1 MWVLIL
7 MVYKNIEFC
16 ILCILNV
23 LNARQVAG
31 QQQNYDRRRACSSHA
46 CRGQPAQIGPGG
58 GGVEGLHEASAS
70 HQNELMQEQSKRRA
84 AEEALKQI
92 VGDVDNLKA
101 GSSMQMQKVGAEL
114 ERLQQDNMHQ
124 MQALQRECN
133 DAKDSLA
140 SANTALQAERQAR
153 IMAEQGMKDAW
164 TMMTD
169 LKAQLNKQQMDLQ
182 HELAQQPTD
191 EVFVRLPQC
200 KFMYSYGILL

>member
-1 MWVLIL
+1 MLVKLQGNSKITIEEERAARMRAEASLHKLVQEVEELKNGHAQKVQQVLHQL
-7 MVYKNIEFC
+7 
-16 ILCILNV
+16 
-23 LNARQVAG
+23 Q
-31 QQQNYDRRRACSSHA
+31 
-46 CRGQPAQIGPGG
+46 
-58 GGVEGLHEASAS
+58 GLHEASAS

>member
-1 MWVLIL
+1 MQGNSKITIEEERAARKRAEANLHKLVQEVEELKNGHAQKVQQVLHQL
-7 MVYKNIEFC
+7 
-16 ILCILNV
+16 
-23 LNARQVAG
+23 Q
-31 QQQNYDRRRACSSHA
+31 
-46 CRGQPAQIGPGG
+46 
-58 GGVEGLHEASAS
+58 GLHEASAS

-124 MQALQRECN
+124 MQALHRECN

-200 KFMYSYGILL
+200 KFMYSYGKLL

>member
-1 MWVLIL
+1 MLVKLQGNSKITIEEERAARMRAEANLHKLVQEVEELKNGHAQKVQQVLHQL
-7 MVYKNIEFC
+7 
-16 ILCILNV
+16 
-23 LNARQVAG
+23 Q
-31 QQQNYDRRRACSSHA
+31 
-46 CRGQPAQIGPGG
+46 
-58 GGVEGLHEASAS
+58 GLHEASAS

-133 DAKDSLA
+133 DAKDSAA

-153 IMAEQGMKDAW
+153 LMAEQGMKDAW

-169 LKAQLNKQQMDLQ
+169 LKAQLNKQQMHLQ
-182 HELAQQPTD
+182 HELAQQSTD
-191 EVFVRLPQC
+191 EVFIRLPHC
-200 KFMYSYGILL
+200 KIHVLVCHITVIAVY

>member
-1 MWVLIL
+1 MLVKMQGNSKITIEEERAARMRAEANLHKLVQEVEELKNGHAQKVQQVLHQL
-7 MVYKNIEFC
+7 
-16 ILCILNV
+16 
-23 LNARQVAG
+23 Q
-31 QQQNYDRRRACSSHA
+31 
-46 CRGQPAQIGPGG
+46 
-58 GGVEGLHEASAS
+58 GLHEASAS

-191 EVFVRLPQC
+191 EVFVRLPHC
-200 KFMYSYGILL
+200 KFMYSYAILL

>member
-1 MWVLIL
+1 MLVKLQGNSKITIEEERAARMRAEANLHKLVQEVEELKNGHAQKVQQVLHQL
-7 MVYKNIEFC
+7 
-16 ILCILNV
+16 
-23 LNARQVAG
+23 Q
-31 QQQNYDRRRACSSHA
+31 
-46 CRGQPAQIGPGG
+46 
-58 GGVEGLHEASAS
+58 GLHEASAS

-140 SANTALQAERQAR
+140 SANAALQAERQAR

-169 LKAQLNKQQMDLQ
+169 LKAKLNKQQMDLQ

-191 EVFVRLPQC
+191 EVFVRLPHC
-200 KFMYSYGILL
+200 KIMYSYAILL

>member
-1 MWVLIL
+1 MLVKMQGNSKITIEEERAARMRAEANLHKLVQEVEELKNGHAQKVQQVLHQL
-7 MVYKNIEFC
+7 
-16 ILCILNV
+16 
-23 LNARQVAG
+23 Q
-31 QQQNYDRRRACSSHA
+31 
-46 CRGQPAQIGPGG
+46 
-58 GGVEGLHEASAS
+58 GLHEASAS

-124 MQALQRECN
+124 MQALHRECN